1 MAEKRQNK
9 ALLEMA
15 NFLLDDFKR
24 IFTGDNPLSKII
36 VLNVIVFLISQLFGG
51 FIPIKNWFALPGDA
65 ASVLFHFW
73 SIVTYMFLHANFMHI
88 LFNMLW
94 LYWIGKILL
103 EYLGPRRFVAIYFL
117 GGIAG
122 GLLYSI
128 SFNLLATA
136 GSFPMGGLLL
146 GASAAVM
153 AIVAASATLLPDYRI
168 QLFLLGPVPLKYLA
182 IGALIL
188 TSVLDFSVNMGGKLA
203 HIGGAALGFFFVRNL
218 QSGKDWSVPFYGL
231 LFAIRNPFVKK
242 KMRVISNN
250 SSKAKQEKRTP
261 PPAPNTSDLSE
272 EQHQLKIDNILD
284 KIGKSGYDSLTETEK
299 EFLFNASGRK

>member
-1 MAEKRQNK
+1 
-9 ALLEMA
+9 MA
-15 NFLLDDFKR
+15 NFILDDFKR
-24 IFTGDNPLSKII
+24 IFTGDNPISKII
-36 VLNVIVFLISQLFGG
+36 VANVIIFLITELFGR
-51 FIPIKNWFALPGDA
+51 FIPIVNWFAIPGDA
-65 ASVLFHFW
+65 TYFLLHIW
-73 SIVTYMFLHANFMHI
+73 SAVTYMFLHANFMHI

-128 SFNLLATA
+128 SFNLLAA
-136 GSFPMGGLLL
+136 VGSFPMGGLLL

-153 AIVAASATLLPDYRI
+153 AIVAASATLLPDHRI
-168 QLFLLGPVPLKYLA
+168 NLFLLGPVPLKYLA

-218 QSGKDWSVPFYGL
+218 QNGKDWSVPFYSF
-231 LFAIRNPFVKK
+231 LFAVRNPFIKK
-242 KMRVISNN
+242 KMRVVSNKKSN
-250 SSKAKQEKRTP
+250 TGQRQETATPNPSSSHL
-261 PPAPNTSDLSE
+261 SDAE
-272 EQHQLKIDNILD
+272 HQQKIDGILD

-299 EFLFNASGRK
+299 EFLFKASGRK

>member
-1 MAEKRQNK
+1 
-9 ALLEMA
+9 MA
-15 NFLLDDFKR
+15 NFILDDFKR

-36 VLNVIVFLISQLFGG
+36 VANVIIFLITELFGR
-51 FIPIKNWFALPGDA
+51 FIPIVNWFAIPGDA
-65 ASVLFHFW
+65 TYFLLHIW
-73 SIVTYMFLHANFMHI
+73 SAVTYMFLHANFMHI
-88 LFNMLW
+88 LFNMIW

-128 SFNLLATA
+128 SFNLLAA
-136 GSFPMGGLLL
+136 FGSFPMGGLLL

-153 AIVAASATLLPDYRI
+153 AIVVASATLLPDYRI
-168 QLFLLGPVPLKYLA
+168 NIFLLGPVPLKYLA

-218 QSGKDWSVPFYGL
+218 QNGKDWSVPFYSF
-231 LFAIRNPFVKK
+231 LFTVRNPFMKK
-242 KMRVISNN
+242 KMRVVSNKRSN
-250 SSKAKQEKRTP
+250 TQQERKTATANPSSSNLNDAE
-261 PPAPNTSDLSE
+261 
-272 EQHQLKIDNILD
+272 HQQKIDGILD

-299 EFLFNASGRK
+299 EFLFKASGRK

>member
-1 MAEKRQNK
+1 
-9 ALLEMA
+9 MA
-15 NFLLDDFKR
+15 NFILDDFKR

-36 VLNVIVFLISQLFGG
+36 VANVIIFLITELFGR
-51 FIPIKNWFALPGDA
+51 FIPIVNWFAIPGDA
-65 ASVLFHFW
+65 TYFLLHIW
-73 SIVTYMFLHANFMHI
+73 SAVTYMFLHANFMHI

-128 SFNLLATA
+128 SFNLLAA
-136 GSFPMGGLLL
+136 VGSFPMGGLLL

-153 AIVAASATLLPDYRI
+153 AIVAASATLLPDHRI
-168 QLFLLGPVPLKYLA
+168 NLFLLGPVPLKYLA

-218 QSGKDWSVPFYGL
+218 QNGKDWSVPFYSF
-231 LFAIRNPFVKK
+231 LFAVRNPFIKK
-242 KMRVISNN
+242 KMRVVSNKKSN
-250 SSKAKQEKRTP
+250 TGQRQETATP
-261 PPAPNTSDLSE
+261 NPSASHLSDAE
-272 EQHQLKIDNILD
+272 HQQKIDGILD

-299 EFLFNASGRK
+299 EFLFKASGRK

>member
-1 MAEKRQNK
+1 
-9 ALLEMA
+9 MA
-15 NFLLDDFKR
+15 NFILDDFKR

-36 VLNVIVFLISQLFGG
+36 VANVIIFLITELFGR
-51 FIPIKNWFALPGDA
+51 FIPIVNWFAIPGDA
-65 ASVLFHFW
+65 TYFLLHIW
-73 SIVTYMFLHANFMHI
+73 SAVTYMFLHANFMHI
-88 LFNMLW
+88 LFNMIW

-128 SFNLLATA
+128 SFNLLAA
-136 GSFPMGGLLL
+136 VGSFPMGGLLL

-153 AIVAASATLLPDYRI
+153 AIVVASATLLPDYRI
-168 QLFLLGPVPLKYLA
+168 NIFLLGPVPLKYLA

-218 QSGKDWSVPFYGL
+218 QNGKDWSVPFYSF
-231 LFAIRNPFVKK
+231 LFTVRNPFMKK
-242 KMRVISNN
+242 KMRVVSNKRSN
-250 SSKAKQEKRTP
+250 TQQERKTATANPSSSNLNDAE
-261 PPAPNTSDLSE
+261 
-272 EQHQLKIDNILD
+272 HQQKIDGILD

-299 EFLFNASGRK
+299 EFLFKASGRK